1 MFDLKIYQIEID
13 IRSHLWVLQKSQELP
28 ALSCHFPSAQHQAKG
43 PFQKQSSSEGPAVWL
58 CTYLHCCRPPRKL
71 CLLETNGPFKT
82 NLPPKL
88 KHPTPSPTIGRIYM
102 CIYVH
107 AYIYICVCVY
117 SIYIY
122 INLAP
127 KLKRNKRWQRSLSHL
142 PTWAGCHF
150 PGQGPKLISKSIQ
163 VHRRIST

>member
-107 AYIYICVCVY
+107 AYIYIYIYIYVCVCIVY
-117 SIYIY
+117 IYIY

-127 KLKRNKRWQRSLSHL
+127 KLKRNKR
-142 PTWAGCHF
+142 
-150 PGQGPKLISKSIQ
+150 
-163 VHRRIST
+163 